1 MAEAKFT
8 SDEAELLVS
17 AFERLGTK
25 PKAETPEDL
34 RKWMEQYLKSQ
45 EGARHDPDDLG
56 HGDNLDRSSRRVST
70 HVIHQPNVA
79 VFSGDQDH
87 KGVTYDCWKFEILT
101 LIKEGVYSMHIITT
115 AAKKSLRGE
124 AAKVSRRLGVD
135 ATVDDI
141 LNKFE
146 GIYGTVEDS
155 ENLLAQF
162 YNALQQDDEK
172 VSTWGCRLEDLLDRA
187 IEGESLHSKSLN
199 EMLRTKFFNGLLPHL
214 KHAIRHQFDKVNDF
228 DKLLVSTRKIEL
240 EEAKPRAHP
249 ESSSKFR
256 KAHVKMANAT
266 EESTGPTLE
275 SLTGMVCTLT
285 TKIDEI
291 QQWWDRGHK
300 PQSFRKKH
308 FKNDSWKSGPTQNA
322 AAPHKSLKEPTCY
335 RCGKPGHVKIGCRA
349 VLSSEQQSALNFK
362 ESAAAGQQSTQKMF
376 PTSPHLRRY

>member
-1 MAEAKFT
+1 MAEAKFST
-8 SDEAELLVS
+8 DEAELLIS

-25 PKAETPEDL
+25 PKTDTPEDL

-45 EGARHDPDDLG
+45 EGARNDPDDLG
-56 HGDNLDRSSRRVST
+56 HGDHPDRSSRRVST

-87 KGVTYDCWKFEILT
+87 KGVTYDSWKFEILT
-101 LIKEGVYSMHIITT
+101 LIKEGVYSVNIITT

-162 YNALQQDDEK
+162 YNALQQEDEQ

-187 IEGESLHSKSLN
+187 IDGESLHSKSLN

-214 KHAIRHQFDKVNDF
+214 KHAIRHQFDKVKDF
-228 DKLLVSTRKIEL
+228 DKLLVATRKIEL
-240 EEAKPRAHP
+240 EEAKPRADP
-249 ESSSKFR
+249 DSSSKSR
-256 KAHVKMANAT
+256 RAHVKMANAT

-275 SLTGMVCTLT
+275 YLTGMVCTLT
-285 TKIDEI
+285 TKIDEM
-291 QQWWDRGHK
+291 QQRWDSGPK
-300 PQSFRKKH
+300 PQFSRNTN
-308 FKNDSWKSGPTQNA
+308 FKNDNWKSGPTQNPA
-322 AAPHKSLKEPTCY
+322 VPPRSFKEPTCY

-349 VLSSEQQSALNFK
+349 VLSPEQQSTLNFK

-376 PTSPHLRRY
+376 SMRPHLRKY